1 MVPLLQG
8 DRIMR
13 HWYSWYQGIQLPRG
27 RAAERHLMRYLQWA
41 KSLDV
46 KNTAVGSTSSQINPV
61 HLDEAI
67 PAQSGWSL
75 DSVAPRVDDDEATRD
90 LDIRSRTS
98 HAEQLHVMPCRSS
111 GFVCRRSV
119 TGISVA
125 TFGCSSI
132 STAIVLSKYQLNLQ

>member
-1 MVPLLQG
+1 
-8 DRIMR
+8 MR
-13 HWYSWYQGIQLPRG
+13 S
-27 RAAERHLMRYLQWA
+27 LQWA
-41 KSLDV
+41 KSLDFR
-46 KNTAVGSTSSQINPV
+46 NTAVRSTSSQINPV

-67 PAQSGWSL
+67 PAQSGWSF
-75 DSVAPRVDDDEATRD
+75 DSVAPLAQRVGDDEATRD

-111 GFVCRRSV
+111 GLVCRRS
-119 TGISVA
+119 TSISVA